1 MTSSDDPLK
10 LTAAEQIAQFRNRR
24 KLKLVTRSLKKR
36 EQNMSQPVKEDGIH
50 EGAASA
56 RFLRGVFELQRLR
69 EYQGKLR
76 DQLP

>member
-1 MTSSDDPLK
+1 MPDEPLK
-10 LTAAEQIAQFRNRR
+10 LTAAEQIAQFRARR

-36 EQNMSQPVKEDGIH
+36 EQNMSEPVPEDGINGM
-50 EGAASA
+50 EGRASA
-56 RFLRGVFELQRLR
+56 RFLRGVFEMQRLR

>member
-1 MTSSDDPLK
+1 MPDEPLK
-10 LTAAEQIAQFRNRR
+10 LTAAEQIAQFRARR
-24 KLKLVTRSLKKR
+24 KLKLVTRALKKR
-36 EQNMSQPVKEDGIH
+36 EQNMSAPVPEDGI
-50 EGAASA
+50 EGRASA